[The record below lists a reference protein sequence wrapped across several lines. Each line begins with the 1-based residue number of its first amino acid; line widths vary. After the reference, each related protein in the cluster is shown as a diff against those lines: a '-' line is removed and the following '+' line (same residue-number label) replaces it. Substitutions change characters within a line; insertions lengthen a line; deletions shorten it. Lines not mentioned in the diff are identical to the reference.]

1 MNFSFNIEIKPNY
14 QYVDVDSNLTDKQ
27 FSDKYLSRRLT
38 VKQKMELYNSVMNND
53 LELFKSLI
61 FGTPNRPPY
70 DIFEEVSATKFW
82 MDTFPLC
89 NALWEIRDN

>member
-1 MNFSFNIEIKPNY
+1 MNVSFNISGIQPNF

-38 VKQKMELYNSVMNND
+38 LKEKMDLYNSVMNND

-70 DIFEEVSATKFW
+70 DIFEEVSAQI
-82 MDTFPLC
+82 MDGHLFTMQC
-89 NALWEIRDN
+89 IMGN